1 MGIAYFGK
9 GKRSKK
15 KGKKI
20 ARGAAIALL
29 PGAKAVFAIKKLRDR
44 KRKRIAAK
52 RKAILVQKKIRSG
65 GIDQVKKL
73 AEIALKKRLQ
83 EQAQEQVQAQ
93 EQPAQEQPDQEQP
106 DQEQPDQEQP
116 DQEQPDQDQPD
127 QDQPDQKEESEA
139 ETVEG
144 WLQ

>member
-9 GKRSKK
+9 NKRSKK
-15 KGKKI
+15 KGKKVV
-20 ARGAAIALL
+20 RGAAIALM

-52 RKAILVQKKIRSG
+52 RKAVLVKKKIRSD

-93 EQPAQEQPDQEQP
+93 EQPDQEQP
-106 DQEQPDQEQP
+106 DQEQ
-116 DQEQPDQDQPD
+116 
-127 QDQPDQKEESEA
+127 ESEA